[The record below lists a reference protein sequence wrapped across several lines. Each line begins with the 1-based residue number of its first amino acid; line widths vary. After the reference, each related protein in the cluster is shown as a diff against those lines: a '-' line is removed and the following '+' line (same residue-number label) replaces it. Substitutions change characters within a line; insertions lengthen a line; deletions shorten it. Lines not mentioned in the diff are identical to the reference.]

1 MAYINLNNICTF
13 EGRLSS
19 DPEFDY
25 ISPANGGKAFARTKI
40 RIAVEKQLSKEQ
52 KQKYKQKGEPTA
64 EFIPVTVI
72 GAKAEFVRDYF
83 IKGDPIKVCASYKT
97 YSGVNKENQKYDGHT
112 FEAVD
117 VGFVIGASKSKS
129 NKQEDSFSN
138 GQEDSSNN
146 EQEFSSQNFQ
156 EIDDDDIPF

>member
-1 MAYINLNNICTF
+1 MAYINLNNMCTF

-52 KQKYKQKGEPTA
+52 KQKYQQKGEHTA

-83 IKGDPIKVCASYKT
+83 TKGDPIKVCASYKT

-129 NKQEDSFSN
+129 NKQDDSF
-138 GQEDSSNN
+138 NN
-146 EQEFSSQNFQ
+146 EQDFSSQSFQ